1 MRSRKLAVIAC
12 VPLAAVLA
20 LSGCSD
26 DKSDKGSSSGGQDSG
41 DKQVTLKVVGW
52 KGGPSE
58 PANVK
63 EINAAFEKAHPD
75 IKIDY
80 TFQPG
85 GDPYTQKL
93 NAQLLGGNAADV
105 IMADT
110 PNAARWAKSG
120 YLSDLSDQPWV
131 ADMAAPVKPL
141 VTDNSKVVALP
152 SELTGVGLFS
162 NMKVLKAAGIT
173 KPPATWPELVA
184 DLDALKTAHQPGIAL
199 PDKSGWTVFTAI
211 TASAASLVF
220 QGTPGWNQDLAA
232 GTTGF
237 AGTDGWKTATQQ
249 VADLGAKGLI
259 DYKAQLGVDEW
270 SQGTQDFKAG
280 KSAFLLQGSWAM
292 SDLSKGITDLK
303 FSTWP
308 GGPAGDQGS
317 ATTAVGT
324 LWTVNAK
331 TSKQAAAKEYLKY
344 WATSAALTPYLTAE
358 AAFSP
363 MKTTPSPAIP
373 DAEDLV
379 AAVTAGRYYVLPEST
394 WAGGTSQKDMQNAVQ
409 ALILGK
415 KSVAQTLD
423 AFDSAAKG

>member
-1 MRSRKLAVIAC
+1 MRSRKLAVIGC
-12 VPLAAVLA
+12 VPLAAVLV

-26 DKSDKGSSSGGQDSG
+26 DKKDTGSSGGAQGSG

-58 PANVK
+58 PANIK
-63 EINAAFEKAHPD
+63 EINAAFEKAHPN

-80 TFQPG
+80 TYQPG

-93 NAQLLGGNAADV
+93 NAQLLGGDAADV

-110 PNAARWAKSG
+110 PNAARWSKSG
-120 YLSDLSDQPWV
+120 YLSDLTDQPWV
-131 ADMAAPVKPL
+131 ADLSAPVKPL
-141 VTDNSKVVALP
+141 VTDNGKVVGLP
-152 SELTGVGLFS
+152 SELTGIGLYS
-162 NMKVLKAAGIT
+162 NMKLLKAAGIT
-173 KPPATWPELVA
+173 KPPATWPELIT
-184 DLDALKTAHQPGIAL
+184 DLNTLKAANQPGIAL
-199 PDKSGWTVFTAI
+199 PDKSGWSVFTAI

-220 QGTPGWNQDLAA
+220 QNTPGWNQDLAS
-232 GTTGF
+232 GKTSF
-237 AGTDGWKTATQQ
+237 AATPGWKTATQQ
-249 VADLGAKGLI
+249 VADLGTNKLI

-292 SDLSKGITDLK
+292 SDLAKGITDLK

-308 GGPAGDQGS
+308 GGPAGSQGY

-331 TSKQAAAKEYLKY
+331 TSQQAAAKEYLKY
-344 WATSAALTPYLTAE
+344 WSTSAALTPYLTAE

-363 MKTTPSPAIP
+363 MKTTPSPALP
-373 DAEDLV
+373 NAEDLV
-379 AAVTAGRYYVLPEST
+379 AAVTAGHYFVLPEST

-415 KSVAQTLD
+415 KSVDQTLE